1 MVKELTENS
10 IPDNKYSSKGIN
22 YILSRKIGTLL
33 SSYTRAINIQE
44 NKTGSLFQQKTK
56 ALEISAIH
64 EYDDKSDY
72 LTACFHYIHQN
83 PIRGRLVNKIED
95 WEFSSFNDYAGIRD
109 ETLINLPLAKQILEV
124 DWDNFYEESYQ
135 VIDENFIQTIK

>member
-1 MVKELTENS
+1 
-10 IPDNKYSSKGIN
+10 
-22 YILSRKIGTLL
+22 
-33 SSYTRAINIQE
+33 
-44 NKTGSLFQQKTK
+44 
-56 ALEISAIH
+56 
-64 EYDDKSDY
+64 